1 MLQIACRR
9 VRQIKVCH
17 SVIVLHCIVLWPI
30 MNESEYSNENLFV
43 SRVLQCVPLFGTI
56 NFIWWNK

>member
-1 MLQIACRR
+1 
-9 VRQIKVCH
+9 VTE
-17 SVIVLHCIVLWPI
+17 SVTDKSLSQCYCPALHCPVAY
-30 MNESEYSNENLFV
+30 NESEYSNENLFV

>member
-1 MLQIACRR
+1 
-9 VRQIKVCH
+9 VTD
-17 SVIVLHCIVLWPI
+17 SVTESVTDKSLSQCYCPALHCPVAY
-30 MNESEYSNENLFV
+30 NESEYSNENLFV